1 VLREPLVSV
10 VTPVRVGGAVLADC
24 IESVL
29 AQTHENFEY
38 IILDNDSRDGSLELA
53 RKYAGRDSR
62 IRVERWNT
70 PVGEIERHNIAFRL
84 ISPEAKYCKVVS
96 PEDVIFRECIARMV
110 LLAEANPSVGMVGSY
125 QLAGSRVRWQG
136 FEYPRSVI
144 PGEEIC
150 RRVFLGGEPGF
161 GFGTPTSMV
170 YRADLVRSTAHFYPG
185 SSPHAD
191 ASACFR
197 YLRGRAFGFVF
208 QVLSQGRA
216 HERLESV
223 VSAEMNRFAPA
234 YIKDLVEY
242 GPLYL
247 SQAELRRRLGEEI
260 HGYHRFLAANLVQ
273 RRGREFWDYHQASL
287 EELGHAMTRYR
298 LAKAAATLLLRASL
312 NPGDA
317 IAKSW
322 RRVLYRSRSAG
333 RSWTETREG
342 ATPASRIDPDGTR
355 MAPQE
360 RQATGARSAF

>member
-1 VLREPLVSV
+1 MLREPLVSV
-10 VTPVRVGGAVLADC
+10 VTPVRVGGALLADC

-29 AQTHENFEY
+29 AQTHQNFEY
-38 IILDNDSRDGSLELA
+38 LILDNDSRDGSLDLA
-53 RKYAGRDSR
+53 RKYAARDNR

-70 PVGEIERHNIAFRL
+70 AVGEIERHNIAFRL
-84 ISPEAKYCKVVS
+84 ISSHAKYCKVVS

-110 LLAEANPSVGMVGSY
+110 QLAEANPLVGIVGSY
-125 QLAGSRVRWQG
+125 QLTGSGVRWQG
-136 FEYPRSVI
+136 FEYPMNVI
-144 PGEEIC
+144 FGEEIC
-150 RRVFLGGEPGF
+150 RRVFLGGDSGF
-161 GFGTPTSMV
+161 GFGTPTSML
-170 YRADLVRSTAHFYPG
+170 YRADLVRKTADFYPG

-223 VSAEMNRFAPA
+223 ISAEMNRFAPA

-273 RRGREFWDYHQASL
+273 RRGREFWDYHRACL
-287 EELGHAMTRYR
+287 DELGHPMTRLR
-298 LAKAAATLLLRASL
+298 LARAAVTLLVRASL

-322 RRVLYRSRSAG
+322 TRMFAPSPRAG
-333 RSWTETREG
+333 RVSLLF
-342 ATPASRIDPDGTR
+342 SRRCSSPSPRRAAIP
-355 MAPQE
+355 
-360 RQATGARSAF
+360 RQGSTQS